1 MAGGGG
7 GWRPVIHNHVGDGQP
22 VDGLNVRQ
30 QEMFDQVQRRTIFE
44 AAQVVEEGQPV
55 LVRVQGREK
64 FRWKGRSQELEA
76 ATFAGRSIPQPLL
89 FWFRE
94 VQSECLNATS
104 DGRRLQGDRRRR
116 CLRWKLAG
124 AAAG

>member
-1 MAGGGG
+1 M
-7 GWRPVIHNHVGDGQP
+7 
-22 VDGLNVRQ
+22 
-30 QEMFDQVQRRTIFE
+30 
-44 AAQVVEEGQPV
+44 VEEGQPV

-76 ATFAGRSIPQPLL
+76 ATFAGRSITLPLL

-124 AAAG
+124 AAAGWEQNVAR